1 MLCHPPI
8 EDDMVALG
16 DDITPTH
23 YLLYRNYPNPSTT
36 IDYDLT
42 KGCSVDLAIFDVMDR
57 RVRTLVFGNQKSG
70 FKSVVWDAKNDFGQ
84 PVSTGLYFYT
94 LNTTEGVFTQKML
107 LLK

>member
-1 MLCHPPI
+1 M
-8 EDDMVALG
+8 
-16 DDITPTH
+16 
-23 YLLYRNYPNPSTT
+23 LYRNYPNPFNPSTT

-42 KGCSVDLAIFDVMDR
+42 KGCSVDLAIFDLMGR

-70 FKSVVWDAKNDFGQ
+70 FKSVVWDATNDFGQ